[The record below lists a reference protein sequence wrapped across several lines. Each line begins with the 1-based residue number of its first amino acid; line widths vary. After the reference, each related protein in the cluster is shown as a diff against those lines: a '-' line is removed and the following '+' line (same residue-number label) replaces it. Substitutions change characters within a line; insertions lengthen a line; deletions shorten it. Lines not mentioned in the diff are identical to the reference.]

1 MAKVKY
7 SFTIE
12 LRDLGSRGFLLPESE
27 IPDTAL
33 EATNG
38 ITKMS
43 LDVLKE
49 LKRFGNKYSVVF
61 KEDNFQDIFRKP
73 EEKSGVDEELQSQR
87 DRKVLE
93 NSLGADYGKHPKNK
107 ELARDDVEDQYK
119 DDLRYDD
126 TNDDEEEMKAAEEPM
141 EKQEDL
147 LKTRAYDD
155 EKLKKSLEETMNLQ
169 KLRLRQIMKS
179 FEDEIHKQNI
189 WYKRKPKENSKDG
202 KVKLK
207 SRLQYLKKLVFWFL
221 FSWFKDKGCKTF
233 NYAKF

>member
-12 LRDLGSRGFLLPESE
+12 LRDLGTRGFLLPENE

-61 KEDNFQDIFRKP
+61 QEDNFQDIFSKP
-73 EEKSGVDEELQSQR
+73 EEKSESNQEQQSQR
-87 DRKVLE
+87 NRKVLE
-93 NSLGADYGKHPKNK
+93 NALADDYGKNPKNE

-119 DDLRYDD
+119 DDLRYEDIKEEM
-126 TNDDEEEMKAAEEPM
+126 EEEEKGAEAPTER
-141 EKQEDL
+141 QDL
-147 LKTRAYDD
+147 FETRSYDD
-155 EKLKKSLEETMNLQ
+155 KELKKSLEETMNLQ

-179 FEDEIHKQNI
+179 FEDEIQRQNI
-189 WYKRKPKENSKDG
+189 WYKRKPNEDSKDN

-207 SRLQYLKKLVFWFL
+207 SKLQYLKKFL
-221 FSWFKDKGCKTF
+221 
-233 NYAKF
+233 Y

>member
-12 LRDLGSRGFLLPESE
+12 LRDLGTRGFLLPENE

-61 KEDNFQDIFRKP
+61 QEDNFQDIFRKP
-73 EEKSGVDEELQSQR
+73 EEKSESDQEQQSQR
-87 DRKVLE
+87 NRKVLE
-93 NSLGADYGKHPKNK
+93 NALADDYGKNPKNE

-119 DDLRYDD
+119 DDLRYEDIKEEM
-126 TNDDEEEMKAAEEPM
+126 EEEEKGAEAPTER
-141 EKQEDL
+141 QDL
-147 LKTRAYDD
+147 FETRSYDD
-155 EKLKKSLEETMNLQ
+155 KELKKSLEETMNLQ

-179 FEDEIHKQNI
+179 FEDEIQRQNI
-189 WYKRKPKENSKDG
+189 WYKRKPNEDSKDV

-207 SRLQYLKKLVFWFL
+207 SKLQYLKKFL
-221 FSWFKDKGCKTF
+221 
-233 NYAKF
+233 Y